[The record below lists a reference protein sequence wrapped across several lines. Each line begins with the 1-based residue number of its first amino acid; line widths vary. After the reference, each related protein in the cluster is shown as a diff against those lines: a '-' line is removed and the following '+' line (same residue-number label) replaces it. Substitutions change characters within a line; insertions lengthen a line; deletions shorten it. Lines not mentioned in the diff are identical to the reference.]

1 MRHHRPLH
9 HPLESLFARSAQ
21 SLTTALSEGT
31 RRLYEGTFRNF
42 LSYLAA
48 HHPEVSRLKQLQRD
62 PHTLGW
68 LAALRS
74 HTPPF
79 ATVTIAIRVT
89 FLYRMLQD
97 LAWSQQIPTLA
108 HLLTRVDVPRRDKC
122 SPRPL
127 LPEQDQLI
135 QQELQ
140 HRDDF
145 LSNLLLLQR
154 HTGMRIG
161 ECVDLTLDCLFPLA
175 QDRWAIHVPLGKLKT
190 ERWVPVDAAV
200 RQIVDR
206 LRALRPPSTSTSD
219 PFLLPRNRARET
231 LIRRLRAAF
240 RNVVSAVGITTRL
253 VPHQNRHTYATEML
267 RSGVSFPA
275 VMQLLGHTSPE
286 MTLRYLEITQPD
298 LQREYHQALSHP
310 RHLVPSPPTMP
321 PSCSGRADLPTL
333 LIAIEAAQYILQM
346 LSRTLPDGSHRR
358 LLTRVGRRLSKIR
371 TQLRSLSAVQK

>member
-31 RRLYEGTFRNF
+31 RELYEGTFRNF
-42 LSYLAA
+42 LRYLAA

-62 PHTLGW
+62 PHILGW
-68 LAALRS
+68 LAGLRS
-74 HTPPF
+74 HMPPF
-79 ATVTIAIRVT
+79 ATITIAIRVT
-89 FLYRMLQD
+89 FLHRMLQE
-97 LAWSQQIPTLA
+97 LAWSQQIPALA
-108 HLLTRVDVPRRDKC
+108 HLLSPADVPRRDEC

-140 HRDDF
+140 RRDDF
-145 LSNLLLLQR
+145 LSHLLLLQR

-161 ECVDLTLDCLFPLA
+161 ECVDLKLDCLFPLA
-175 QDRWAIHVPLGKLKT
+175 PDRWAIHVPLGKLKT
-190 ERWVPVDAAV
+190 ERWVPVDSTV
-200 RQIVDR
+200 RQIVER
-206 LRALRPPSTSTSD
+206 LRALRPPSASTSD
-219 PFLLPRNRARET
+219 SFLLPRNRARET

-240 RNVVSAVGITTRL
+240 RDAVAAVGIAGRL

-267 RSGVSFPA
+267 RSGVGLPA
-275 VMQLLGHTSPE
+275 LMQLLGHTSPQ

-310 RHLVPSPPTMP
+310 RHLVPLPRTLPQ
-321 PSCSGRADLPTL
+321 SCSAHADLPTL
-333 LIAIEAAQYILQM
+333 LIAIDGVRYILQM
-346 LSRTLPDGSHRR
+346 LCRTLPDGSHRR
-358 LLTRVGRRLSKIR
+358 LLNRIGRRLSKIL